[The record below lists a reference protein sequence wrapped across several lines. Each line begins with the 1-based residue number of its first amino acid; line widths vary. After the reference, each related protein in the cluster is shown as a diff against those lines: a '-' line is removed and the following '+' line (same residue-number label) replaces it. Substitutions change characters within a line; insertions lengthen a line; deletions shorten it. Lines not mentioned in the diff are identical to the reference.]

1 MDPVPDG
8 RGESGRLFSLMLI
21 LQIIAIIAPVVTHV
35 HISAQTGGDIPAQ
48 GGITQCRWE
57 QWKLIAGPELTG
69 ATRPRS
75 SAPPGEGQGD
85 RGVLLHLIFTSHH

>member
-1 MDPVPDG
+1 
-8 RGESGRLFSLMLI
+8 MLI
-21 LQIIAIIAPVVTHV
+21 LQLIAIIASVVTRV

-75 SAPPGEGQGD
+75 SAPPGEGQGEIGQ
-85 RGVLLHLIFTSHH
+85 RQGRAFTTYH